1 MPELEDYLAERRKL
15 VNQTLDRLLP
25 PADMY
30 PRLLHE
36 AIRYSVFAG
45 GKRLRPILAIAAA
58 EAVGGEVEGIL
69 PVAAALECIH
79 TYSLIHDDL
88 PSMDDDDFRRG
99 KPTCHKV
106 YGEAL
111 AILAGDALLTLAFE
125 LLSQGA
131 ITQHM
136 DAQRL
141 SVLIQEIAR
150 AAGSSGMVGG
160 QSVDILSEGKEIDQ
174 ETLLYLHT
182 HKTGALIQVSVIAGG
197 LVAGASEEQ
206 IGALSRYGERIG
218 LAFQIVDDLLDVTST
233 TEELGKPAK
242 SDLKHAKAT
251 FPALMGK
258 ETSMKE
264 VERLTAEAK
273 EVLRPF
279 EGRAWA
285 LHAIA
290 GYLTSR
296 RF

>member
-1 MPELEDYLAERRKL
+1 MTELEAYLAERRRL
-15 VNQTLDRLLP
+15 VDQALDRLLP
-25 PADMY
+25 PAETY

-36 AIRYSVFAG
+36 AIRYSIFAG

-58 EAVGGEVEGIL
+58 EAVGGEVEGVL
-69 PVAAALECIH
+69 PIAAALECIH

-131 ITQHM
+131 IAQGM
-136 DAQRL
+136 DAARH
-141 SVLIQEIAR
+141 STLIQEIAK
-150 AAGSSGMVGG
+150 AAGSRGMVGG
-160 QSVDILSEGKEIDQ
+160 QSVDILSQGKVIDQ

-182 HKTGALIQVSVIAGG
+182 HKTGALIRASVIAGG

-218 LAFQIVDDLLDVTST
+218 LAFQIVDDLLDVTGT

-242 SDLKHAKAT
+242 SDLRHGKAT
-251 FPALMGK
+251 YPALLGK
-258 ETSMKE
+258 ERSERE

-273 EVLRPF
+273 EALQPF
-279 EGRAWA
+279 GGRAWA

-290 GYLTSR
+290 EYLATR
-296 RF
+296 RS